1 MIVED
6 PLLLRIPA
14 DFTTAAIGD
23 VRQVTGAR
31 SSMAHFDIGYRKS
44 ARLHAVDKIAH
55 VRHMLIAGHFF
66 GTRAG
71 QGLSAFGDYL
81 VTGRIH
87 RQRAVHAVKSDSRR
101 SAVELIAVDG
111 AILVDT
117 DEFRVLEGDLQQVGA
132 LA

>member
-6 PLLLRIPA
+6 PLLLRIPPNFA
-14 DFTTAAIGD
+14 AAAIGD
-23 VRQVTGAR
+23 VRQMTGAR
-31 SSMAHFDIGYRKS
+31 SAMAHFDIGYRKS
-44 ARLHAVDKIAH
+44 TRLHAVDKITH
-55 VRHMLIAGHFF
+55 VRHMLITGHFF

-87 RQRAVHAVKSDSRR
+87 RQRAVHAVKADSRR
-101 SAVELIAVDG
+101 SAVEWIAVDD

-117 DEFRVLEGDLQQVGA
+117 DDFRAFEVDLQQVGA

>member
-44 ARLHAVDKIAH
+44 TRLHAVDKIAH
-55 VRHMLIAGHFF
+55 VRHMLIAGHLFRT
-66 GTRAG
+66 GAG

-81 VTGRIH
+81 VAGRIH
-87 RQRAVHAVKSDSRR
+87 RQRAVHAVKADSHR
-101 SAVELIAVDG
+101 SAVEWIAIDD
-111 AILVDT
+111 AILVDA
-117 DEFRVLEGDLQQVGA
+117 DEFRAFELDLQQVGR